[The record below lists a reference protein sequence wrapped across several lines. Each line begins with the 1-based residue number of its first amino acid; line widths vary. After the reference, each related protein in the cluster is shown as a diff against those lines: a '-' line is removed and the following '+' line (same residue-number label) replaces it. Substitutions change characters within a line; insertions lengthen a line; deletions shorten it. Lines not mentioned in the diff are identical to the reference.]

1 MSTPNTSTPAAPRL
15 QQILYLSRLVSG
27 CSYDVFAAICRVA
40 RAHNTG
46 AELRG
51 VLVFDGHRFG
61 QLIEG
66 PAPAAQALMAR
77 ITRDPR
83 HTALQLRVDRL
94 LPGPPSFSD
103 WRPGFCA
110 PDELDVFDGP
120 QGLRDG
126 DAIGAF
132 FALVGRADLSP

>member
-1 MSTPNTSTPAAPRL
+1 MSTPNTTTPAQPAH
-15 QQILYLSRLVSG
+15 QQVLYTSRLVSS

-40 RAHNTG
+40 RARNSG

-66 PAPAAQALMAR
+66 PAPAVQALMAR

-83 HTALQLRVDRL
+83 HTALQLRVHRL
-94 LPGPPSFSD
+94 LPGPSSLSD

-110 PDELDVFDGP
+110 PDELDAFEGP
-120 QGLRDG
+120 HGLRDG
-126 DAIGAF
+126 EAVRAF
-132 FALVGRADLSP
+132 LALAGRADLLP

>member
-1 MSTPNTSTPAAPRL
+1 MSTPKTTLLAPPAHR
-15 QQILYLSRLVSG
+15 QILYVSRLVSS
-27 CSYDVFAAICRVA
+27 CSYGVFAAICRVA
-40 RAHNTG
+40 RAHNNR

-51 VLVFDGHRFG
+51 ILIFDGHRFG

-66 PAPAAQALMAR
+66 PVQATQALLAR
-77 ITRDPR
+77 IARDPR

-94 LPGPPSFSD
+94 LPGPSSLSD

-110 PDELDVFDGP
+110 PDELDVFESP
-120 QGLRDG
+120 QGLRDA

-132 FALVGRADLSP
+132 LALSARADLSP